1 MATITK
7 AIRTGYEARIV
18 WTQDSQ
24 SIPNNTTTVTAKVQ
38 LVSTGSSYTINST
51 ASKSGTLTING
62 TSYGF
67 TFSAA
72 LSGNQVKTIYT
83 KTVIIPHNAD
93 GTKTCPFS
101 AAIGI
106 DVTLSGTYYGT
117 VSISGSG
124 AFTTIPRASSITV
137 SPSPVT
143 MGNNL
148 TITISRASNSFT
160 HKLTYVF
167 GSKSGTIATGATT
180 SAAWTVPL
188 NLAEA
193 VPNAT
198 SGTGTL
204 TCETFSGSTSVGKK
218 SISFTASVPSSVVPT
233 ISNVAVSEAVAGIAD
248 QFNGFVQNKSKL
260 SVAITA
266 AGAYGGTITQYKSY
280 IQSVE
285 YYGASFT
292 SNLITVSGSFSLLT
306 VVTDSR
312 GRTAQITTPLTA
324 IEYSPPAIT
333 AFSGFRC
340 SSDGTENY
348 DGQYLNL
355 SINFQI
361 APANDLNA
369 KSHKVEYK
377 LKSDETWTE
386 LFNDSA
392 YSYSGNIITTS
403 TFSVDNAFDIRL
415 TVTDFFSS
423 ISFAIDIP
431 TAFTL
436 FDCRSTG
443 KGIAFGKVSEADRME
458 IALDVDL
465 TGELLQE
472 SIHTPT
478 LQNSWVNYGAAYQGA
493 GYWKD
498 KCGVV
503 HLCGLIKSGT
513 TTAETVIFTLP
524 TGYRPAVSEKFFAVS
539 MNAICVIDVYGTGN
553 IAIKTGANSGWL
565 SLSGISFKAGN

>member
-1 MATITK
+1 MPTITK
-7 AIRTGYEARIV
+7 AIRTGYETRIV

-62 TSYGF
+62 TSYSF

-72 LSGNQVKTIYT
+72 LSGNQVKTLYS
-83 KTVIIPHNAD
+83 KTVIVPHNAD
-93 GTKTCPFS
+93 GTKTCSFS
-101 AAIGI
+101 AAVGI
-106 DVTLSGTYYGT
+106 NVTLSGTYYGT
-117 VSISGSG
+117 INISGSG
-124 AFTTIPRASSITV
+124 AFTTIPRASSIAV

-143 MGNNL
+143 MGNDL
-148 TITISRASNSFT
+148 TITISRASSSFT

-167 GSKSGTIATGATT
+167 GDKSGTIATSATT
-180 SAAWTVPL
+180 SATWTVPL

-193 VPNAT
+193 VPNST

-204 TCETFSGSTSVGKK
+204 TCETFSGSTSIGKK
-218 SISFTASVPSSVVPT
+218 SISFTTSVPSSVVPT
-233 ISNVAVSEAVAGIAD
+233 ISNVAVSEAVEGIAT

-266 AGAYGGTITQYKSY
+266 AGAYNSTITQYKSY

-306 VVTDSR
+306 IVTDSR
-312 GRTAQITTPLTA
+312 GRTAQLTTPLTA
-324 IEYSPPAIT
+324 IAYSPPAIT

-340 SSDGTENY
+340 NSDGTENY
-348 DGQYLNL
+348 EGQYLNL
-355 SINFQI
+355 NINFQI
-361 APANDLNA
+361 APANNLNT

-377 LKSDETWTE
+377 LKSASTWTE
-386 LFNDSA
+386 LFNSSV
-392 YSYSGNIITTS
+392 YSYNGNIVTTS
-403 TFSVDNAFDIRL
+403 TFNVDNAFDVRL
-415 TVTDFFSS
+415 TVTDFFGSVVS
-423 ISFAIDIP
+423 LIDIP

-436 FDCRSTG
+436 LDCRSTG

-458 IALDVDL
+458 IALDVEL
-465 TGELLQE
+465 TGTLLQE
-472 SIHTPT
+472 SIQTPT

-524 TGYRPAVSEKFFAVS
+524 AGYRPAISEKFFAVS
-539 MNAICVIDVYGTGN
+539 LNAICVIDVYATGN
-553 IAIKTGANSGWL
+553 VAIKTGANAGWL